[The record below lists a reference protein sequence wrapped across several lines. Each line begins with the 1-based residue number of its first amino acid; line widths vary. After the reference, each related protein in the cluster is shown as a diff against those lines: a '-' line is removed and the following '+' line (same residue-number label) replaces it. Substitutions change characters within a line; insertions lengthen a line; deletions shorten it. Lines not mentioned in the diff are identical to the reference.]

1 MTTLFL
7 LSQPYPENLYYIDD
21 PGKIQEKGDLTNAYF
36 PYKKVNIIYK
46 SVLLKKKTPINNLL
60 VHLNKRRALNF
71 DCLVRTTIL
80 YFFFVWGKLWTLD
93 FHNIY
98 HHDMSNIINHFSIY
112 AKIKFNLHLFAHK
125 EHCLI
130 NNFRGFSENC
140 SFKDT

>member
-36 PYKKVNIIYK
+36 PYKKVNIINK
-46 SVLLKKKTPINNLL
+46 SVLLLRKPINNLL

-71 DCLVRTTIL
+71 DCLVRTTI
-80 YFFFVWGKLWTLD
+80 FFFVWVKLWTLD
-93 FHNIY
+93 FHYIY
-98 HHDMSNIINHFSIY
+98 HNHMFNIINHFQY
-112 AKIKFNLHLFAHK
+112 TLKIKFNLHLFAHK

-130 NNFRGFSENC
+130 NKFNVRGFSENC

>member
-46 SVLLKKKTPINNLL
+46 SVLRIYFKKTINNLL

-71 DCLVRTTIL
+71 DCLVRTTIFFL
-80 YFFFVWGKLWTLD
+80 YGVS
-93 FHNIY
+93 Y
-98 HHDMSNIINHFSIY
+98 
-112 AKIKFNLHLFAHK
+112 
-125 EHCLI
+125 EH
-130 NNFRGFSENC
+130 
-140 SFKDT
+140 